1 MTDSMRTEL
10 NILVPLCFC
19 LFGLLFVVLIDPYIQ
34 KAKRRI
40 MLMIIAMTGALV
52 INRFV
57 SFYFEMVAPDY
68 IMSTITSII
77 AYSLRPA
84 ILVMFCCI
92 ADEKNRHIFEWTLV
106 TVNMLIHMTSLFSH
120 ICFWFTPDNF
130 FLRGPLGYTSHVV
143 SAVLILRFLMLP
155 LRGYESKRRMEF
167 FVQLFIALLIVV
179 ATTLDSFGGEWR
191 FFQVPLILPT
201 IVICVVFEYIWLHL
215 QYVREHEQ
223 GMMAQQRIKML
234 VSQIHPHFIYNCL
247 TVISAYLDEP
257 KKAEEA
263 LENFTSFLRG
273 SIDHLDTSEC
283 IEAGKEFEIVGH
295 FLYLEKERFG
305 DDLKIEYNVTDT
317 DYKLPAY
324 TVQTLVDNAIRHGIA
339 NRKGGGTLTLSA
351 YETDR
356 YHVIEVGD
364 DGPGFSEEEDKSRA
378 HIGLNNVKERV
389 EYMCSGSLLIESR
402 KGKGTVVIVRIPR
415 SKERRAD

>member
-1 MTDSMRTEL
+1 MF
-10 NILVPLCFC
+10 I
-19 LFGLLFVVLIDPYIQ
+19 
-34 KAKRRI
+34 
-40 MLMIIAMTGALV
+40 IIAMTGALV
-52 INRFV
+52 INQFV
-57 SFYFEMVAPDY
+57 SFFFEEVAPDY
-68 IMSTITSII
+68 IMNAITSII

-84 ILVMFCCI
+84 ILVMFCRLV
-92 ADEKNRHIFEWTLV
+92 DRESRLYFEWGLAI
-106 TVNMLIHMTSLFSH
+106 VNMLIHMTALFSH
-120 ICFWFTPDNF
+120 ICFWITPDNYF
-130 FLRGPLGYTSHVV
+130 MRGPLGYTSHVV
-143 SAVLILRFLMLP
+143 SAVLIFRFLVLS
-155 LRGYESKRRMEF
+155 LRGYRIKKRMES

-179 ATTLDSFGGEWR
+179 ATMLDSFGGEWR
-191 FFQVPLILPT
+191 FFQVSLILPT
-201 IVICVVFEYIWLHL
+201 IVICVVFQYIWLHL

-223 GMMAQQRIKML
+223 GIMAEQRIKML

-283 IEAGKEFEIVGH
+283 IEAGKEFETVEH

-305 DDLKIEYNVTDT
+305 DNLKVEYNVTDI

-339 NRKGGGTLTLSA
+339 NKKGGGTLTLNA
-351 YETDR
+351 YETGR

-364 DGPGFSEEEDKSRA
+364 DGMGFSMEEDRSRA
-378 HIGLNNVKERV
+378 HIGLNNVKERLA
-389 EYMCSGSLLIESR
+389 YMCRGSLLVESR
-402 KGKGTVVIVRIPR
+402 KGNGTVVTVRIP
-415 SKERRAD
+415 KTKVERGAD